1 MILVSHIWRTN
12 MTNVAELLHEQE
24 MLKSRINK
32 MVHGSIEIRKQN
44 EKKYIYVHFRDD
56 GMSTSKYAGEYSMEL
71 SNLILENNKLVKEYK
86 KRLKE
91 IKKELGLLQYKSLEL
106 TDKVKINIDLARRNL
121 VDSIYKQAM
130 LEGVATTYSD
140 TETIVNGG
148 KVKDM
153 TASDISKVVN
163 LKHAWEFILNEG
175 VVTYPTNY
183 AILCQIN
190 EMVEEGFS
198 YTAGRIRS
206 VPVSIGGST
215 YIPPLPFE
223 PQVKED
229 LASLLSKEP
238 SYDVSIELL
247 LYVMKKQ
254 LFLDG
259 SKRTAVIFAN
269 HYLVSRGI
277 GLIVIPAELVSE
289 FKCRLIDYY
298 EDDDQAIKEFLYSK
312 CLTKI

>member
-1 MILVSHIWRTN
+1 MA
-12 MTNVAELLHEQE
+12 NVAELLHEQE
-24 MLKSRINK
+24 ILKSRINK
-32 MVHGSIEIRKQN
+32 MVHGSIEIREQN
-44 EKKYIYVHFRDD
+44 DKKYIYVHFRDD
-56 GMSTSKYAGEYSMEL
+56 GISTSKYAGEYSIEL
-71 SNLILENNKLVKEYK
+71 SNLILENNKIIKEYK
-86 KRLKE
+86 KRLKV
-91 IKKELGLLQYKSLEL
+91 IKKELGLLQYESLEL
-106 TDKVKINIDLARRNL
+106 TDNIKINIDLARRNL

-130 LEGVATTYSD
+130 LEGIATTYSD

-163 LKHAWEFILNEG
+163 LKHAWEFILFEG
-175 VVTYPTNY
+175 VITYPTNY

-190 EMVEEGFS
+190 EIVEEGFS

-206 VPVSIGGST
+206 VSVSIGGSK
-215 YIPPLPFE
+215 YIPPLPYE

-229 LASLLSKEP
+229 LSLLLSKDS
-238 SYDVSIELL
+238 SYEVAIELL

-259 SKRTAVIFAN
+259 NKRTAVIFAN
-269 HYLVSRGI
+269 HYLVSRGM

-289 FKCRLIDYY
+289 FKKHLINYY
-298 EDDDQAIKEFLYSK
+298 EDENQAIKEFLYNK

>member
-1 MILVSHIWRTN
+1 MA
-12 MTNVAELLHEQE
+12 NVAKLLHEQE
-24 MLKSRINK
+24 LLKSRINK
-32 MVHGSIEIRKQN
+32 MIHGSVEIREQN
-44 EKKYIYVHFRDD
+44 EKKYIYVHYRDE
-56 GMSTSKYAGEYSMEL
+56 GISKSKYAGEYSIEL
-71 SNLILENNKLVKEYK
+71 NNLILENNRVVREYK

-91 IKKELGLLQYKSLEL
+91 IKKELGLLQYESLEL
-106 TDKVKINIDLARRNL
+106 TDNIKVNIDLARRNM
-121 VDSIYKQAM
+121 VDSIYKQAI

-163 LKHAWEFILNEG
+163 LKHAWEFILGEG
-175 VVTYPTNY
+175 VITYPTNY
-183 AILCQIN
+183 SILCQIN
-190 EMVEEGFS
+190 EIVEEGFS

-215 YIPPLPFE
+215 YIPPLPYE

-229 LASLLSKEP
+229 LSTLLSKDA
-238 SYDVSIELL
+238 SYNVAIELL

-254 LFLDG
+254 LYLDG
-259 SKRTAVIFAN
+259 NKRTAVIFAN
-269 HYLVSRGI
+269 HYLISRGM

-289 FKCRLIDYY
+289 FKVHLIKYY
-298 EDDDQAIKEFLYSK
+298 EENDVSIKDFLYDK
-312 CLTKI
+312 CLTKIL